1 MGNITPA
8 WDPAHTLTCNAEDAV
23 TGGRFVAISG
33 PPVNGNPQV
42 GTAGAAASGLTGTV
56 VGVAVEDAAIGANC
70 TVATRGVWPMTAGG
84 TIAAGDK
91 VKADSTGRA
100 ITTAAV
106 GVSHGYA
113 LTDST
118 VGLEVLVMV
127 TPNAAIAV

>member
-8 WDPAHTLTCNAEDAV
+8 WDPANSLTCVAEDAI

-56 VGVAVEDAAIGANC
+56 VGVAEEDAAIGATL
-70 TVATRGVWPMTAGG
+70 TVATRGIWPMTAGG
-84 TIAAGDK
+84 TISAGDK

-100 ITTAAV
+100 VTTVAV

-113 LTDST
+113 INDST

-127 TPNAAIAV
+127 TPNSAIAV